1 MVTDV
6 KKIVLSLDVYDHNVA
21 EVWKR
26 FCGMSPH
33 YSTICHRNAL
43 PKNVS
48 GNLLWNSK
56 TVWKIDVIHKQRRK
70 KKWKCNQNVGS
81 LCFFGWNR
89 KTKKKKSFCADDVM
103 WRPLFKI
110 KMLHCVLINKKKIPY
125 FVFSESFLGYL
136 FWS

>member
-48 GNLLWNSK
+48 GNLLWNPK
-56 TVWKIDVIHKQRRK
+56 TVWKIDVIHKAAQK
-70 KKWKCNQNVGS
+70 KKWNQNVGS
-81 LCFFGWNR
+81 KYAFLGEIVRQR
-89 KTKKKKSFCADDVM
+89 KRKNLFVLMMSCE

-110 KMLHCVLINKKKIPY
+110 KMPSLCAN
-125 FVFSESFLGYL
+125 
-136 FWS
+136 